1 MKTEN
6 SNTKGGENL
15 DLNDFLN
22 MGKAATFEQRINSF
36 ADYHSQVFAKKQS
49 LYRRC
54 LFSAADRS
62 VEIKDPFTGE
72 KRSML
77 MFGSNNYLGLAAHPH
92 VIEAAQHAARE
103 FGVGV
108 GGPPLLNGYTTLHRQ
123 LEERL
128 AAFKHAEDALIFP
141 TGYSANVGLL
151 SGLVTKKD
159 RVLYDQLSHASF
171 FDGLR
176 LGGLRGYHF
185 PHNDVSR
192 LRQLLKRERENGDV
206 FVGVEG
212 VYSMDGDIAPLD
224 KIVSLCKNTGAILVV
239 DDAHGTGVLGETG
252 RGTAEHFGV
261 QNDIDVTMGT
271 FSKTFGVVGG
281 FVCASKPIINYLR
294 YFARSYMF
302 SASLPPMVIGAVLA
316 GLDVIDREPERIQ
329 QLHDN
334 VKYAAKK
341 MQNFGCA
348 TTPES
353 AILTLPAPQSMDI
366 RAAAYHLHKLGL
378 FVNSIEYPAV
388 PQDQQRF
395 RISIMA
401 THTKQDIDRLGEGI
415 TSVWEENCAVRM
427 AA

>member
-1 MKTEN
+1 
-6 SNTKGGENL
+6 
-15 DLNDFLN
+15 
-22 MGKAATFEQRINSF
+22 
-36 ADYHSQVFAKKQS
+36 
-49 LYRRC
+49 
-54 LFSAADRS
+54 
-62 VEIKDPFTGE
+62 
-72 KRSML
+72 
-77 MFGSNNYLGLAAHPH
+77 LGLATHPH
-92 VIEAAQHAARE
+92 VIESAQRAAKD
-103 FGVGV
+103 FGAGL

-128 AAFKHAEDALIFP
+128 AVFKHAEDALIFP

-185 PHNDVSR
+185 PHNDVGR
-192 LRQLLKRERENGDV
+192 LQQLLTREKENGDV
-206 FVGVEG
+206 FVGCEG
-212 VYSMDGDIAPLD
+212 VYSMDGDVAPLD
-224 KIVSLCKNTGAILVV
+224 KIVPVCKNAKAILVV

-252 RGTAEHFGV
+252 SGTAEYFGV
-261 QNDIDVTMGT
+261 QNDVGVTMGT

-316 GLDVIDREPERIQ
+316 GLDVIEHEPERIR
-329 QLHDN
+329 QLHEN
-334 VKYAAKK
+334 VKYAARKLRD
-341 MQNFGCA
+341 FGVA
-348 TTPES
+348 EASES
-353 AILTLPAPQSMDI
+353 AILTLPVPTSMSI
-366 RAAAYHLHKLGL
+366 RKAAYHLHKRGL

-401 THTKQDIDRLGEGI
+401 THTKLDIDRLVDGI
-415 TSVWEENCAVRM
+415 ASVWQENEALRL